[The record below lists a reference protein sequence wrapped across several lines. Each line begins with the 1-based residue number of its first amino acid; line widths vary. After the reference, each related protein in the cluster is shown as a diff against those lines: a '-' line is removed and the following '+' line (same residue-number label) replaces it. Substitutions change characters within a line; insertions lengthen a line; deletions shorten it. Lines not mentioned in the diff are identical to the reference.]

1 MMRIGMLLVVAG
13 ILCGVTTFFINDMIA
28 EKVLMF
34 GAGWNLALGFCIA
47 IIHKMEL
54 L

>member
-1 MMRIGMLLVVAG
+1 MRAGLLLIALG
-13 ILCGVTTFFINDMIA
+13 ILCGATTFLTKDAIA
-28 EKVLMF
+28 DKVLMF

-47 IIHKMEL
+47 IIHRMEL